1 MFAEEVKEDVKEE
14 PPKGALASLLRG
26 EKPEVK
32 AQIEDTTVGEGRRV
46 VVPGGLLLTCDLF
59 LEPKNLLFWRRL
71 WT

>member
-32 AQIEDTTVGEGRRV
+32 AQVEAATVGEGPRV
-46 VVPGGLLLTCDLF
+46 VVLEGLLLTRDVF
-59 LEPKNLLFWRRL
+59 LEPINLLFWWRL